1 MLEFL
6 LHLRNAEQLFSE
18 NVSSLFPG
26 VLYSRNAFKLFRI
39 IAKNPILDA
48 LSGPVYTKSISSFT
62 IASNVILQVVGIFR
76 KEAKYF
82 K

>member
-1 MLEFL
+1 MQSNCL
-6 LHLRNAEQLFSE
+6 LKTWAPYFSVFF
-18 NVSSLFPG
+18 N
-26 VLYSRNAFKLFRI
+26 SRNAFKLFRI

-82 K
+82 KWSNSTQLP